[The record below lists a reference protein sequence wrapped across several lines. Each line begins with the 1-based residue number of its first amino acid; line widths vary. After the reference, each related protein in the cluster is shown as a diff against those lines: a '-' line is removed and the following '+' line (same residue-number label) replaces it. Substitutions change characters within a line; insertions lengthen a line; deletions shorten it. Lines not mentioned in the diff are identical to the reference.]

1 MDTREDGTWRQNQ
14 IAIDLFEKRL
24 KKGKRS
30 KSKKS
35 KTEPC
40 TSAASQAKESSKK
53 RKNEKLD
60 VLQKSSDER
69 KARAPAKKAKLATN
83 QRVEK
88 SKVTVLKKA
97 SKSKK
102 LKKSHVESDANNV
115 VADRKLLND
124 YEPDLRESHLD
135 ILSVNK
141 MVKDA
146 VIDFYACFLLE
157 NELSN
162 RSAFFFNT
170 FLSDLAQRGE
180 FHLAIMQAQWLS
192 QAR

>member
-1 MDTREDGTWRQNQ
+1 M
-14 IAIDLFEKRL
+14 
-24 KKGKRS
+24 
-30 KSKKS
+30 
-35 KTEPC
+35 
-40 TSAASQAKESSKK
+40 
-53 RKNEKLD
+53 KNE
-60 VLQKSSDER
+60 VLNAQKSSDER
-69 KARAPAKKAKLATN
+69 KARAPAKKTKLATN

-146 VIDFYACFLLE
+146 VIDFHACFLLE

-170 FLSDLAQRGE
+170 FFSDLAQRGE
-180 FHLAIMQAQWLS
+180 FHFGDHASAMAKSSVLIFPLNWVNVHWRLLAVINVLDDCKETEALFFDSNVS
-192 QAR
+192 QFNPRH